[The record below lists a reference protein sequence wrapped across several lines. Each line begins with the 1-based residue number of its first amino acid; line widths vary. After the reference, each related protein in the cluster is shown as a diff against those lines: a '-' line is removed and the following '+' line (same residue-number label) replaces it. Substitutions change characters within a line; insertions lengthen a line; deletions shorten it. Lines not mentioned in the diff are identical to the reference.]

1 MDYLSLI
8 RQPIEAELTDFIDLF
23 NKSLM
28 HSDGLLSQ
36 ALDHIRQRAGKR
48 MRPMLI
54 MLMAKN
60 YGFVSDVTLQAALGI
75 ELLHTASLVHDDV
88 VDDELFSTAVE

>member
-8 RQPIEAELTDFIDLF
+8 KQPIEAELTDFIDLF

-28 HSDGLLSQ
+28 HSDGLLSH

-54 MLMAKN
+54 LLMARNFGK
-60 YGFVSDVTLQAALGI
+60 VTDVPNTPL
-75 ELLHTASLVHDDV
+75 
-88 VDDELFSTAVE
+88 

>member
-8 RQPIEAELTDFIDLF
+8 KLPIEAELADFIDLF

-36 ALDHIRQRAGKR
+36 VLDPSVSALETYAPYTH
-48 MRPMLI
+48 
-54 MLMAKN
+54 
-60 YGFVSDVTLQAALGI
+60 
-75 ELLHTASLVHDDV
+75 LVDG
-88 VDDELFSTAVE
+88 T